1 MSAVEN
7 QEINNNTVDVF
18 EDVFINDVDMYINL
32 WMEERHVEDMCKVSQ
47 NRWYN
52 CCKYV
57 YENVFKVN
65 PKYLKDDNNIN
76 NAYDTDK
83 VNEVLD
89 IYIDLCNDYEKVVN
103 IVGFTFFTGI
113 HRDTLNGWVN
123 GVQLGSSGSDICKK
137 IDEMREESLVGL
149 QVSGKGNP
157 MNYMPSLNK
166 YCGFNMPGVRDQ
178 GPRVRALT
186 ASELPKLGS
195 GNCARL
201 PDNFDNSSPDN
212 GEIVIDNSNNLKPSV

>member
-1 MSAVEN
+1 MSAVEM
-7 QEINNNTVDVF
+7 QEVNNTVDVF
-18 EDVFINDVDMYINL
+18 KSDIDMYINL

-52 CCKYV
+52 CCKYI
-57 YENVFKVN
+57 YEHVFKVN

-76 NAYDTDK
+76 NAYNTDK

-137 IDEMREESLVGL
+137 LDEMREESLVGL

-178 GPRVRALT
+178 GARARALT
-186 ASELPKLGS
+186 ASELPKLGN

-201 PDNFDNSSPDN
+201 PDNFDNSNPDN
-212 GEIVIDNSNNLKPSV
+212 GEIVIDNSNNSNTSI

>member
-1 MSAVEN
+1 MSAVEM
-7 QEINNNTVDVF
+7 QEVNNTVDVF
-18 EDVFINDVDMYINL
+18 KDDIDMYINL
-32 WMEERHVEDMCKVSQ
+32 WMEERSIEDMCKVSQ

-52 CCKYV
+52 CCKYI
-57 YENVFKVN
+57 YEHVFKVN

-137 IDEMREESLVGL
+137 LDEMREESLVGL

>member
-1 MSAVEN
+1 MSAVKM
-7 QEINNNTVDVF
+7 QEVNNTVDVF
-18 EDVFINDVDMYINL
+18 KDDIDMYINL
-32 WMEERHVEDMCKVSQ
+32 WMEERHVEDMCKMSQ

-52 CCKYV
+52 CCKYI

-123 GVQLGSSGSDICKK
+123 GVQLASSGSDICKK

-178 GPRVRALT
+178 GSRVRALT

>member
-1 MSAVEN
+1 MSAVET
-7 QEINNNTVDVF
+7 QEVNNTVDVF
-18 EDVFINDVDMYINL
+18 KDDIDMYINL
-32 WMEERHVEDMCKVSQ
+32 WMEERNIEDLCKISQ

-52 CCKYV
+52 CCKYI
-57 YENVFKVN
+57 YEHVFKVN

-123 GVQLGSSGSDICKK
+123 GVQLASSGSDICKK

-178 GPRVRALT
+178 GSRVRALT

>member
-1 MSAVEN
+1 MSAVEM
-7 QEINNNTVDVF
+7 QEVNNTVDVF
-18 EDVFINDVDMYINL
+18 KDDIDMYINL
-32 WMEERHVEDMCKVSQ
+32 WMEERNIEDLCKISQ

-137 IDEMREESLVGL
+137 LDEMREESLVGL

-178 GPRVRALT
+178 GSRARALT
-186 ASELPKLGS
+186 ASELPKLGN

>member
-1 MSAVEN
+1 MSAVEM

-18 EDVFINDVDMYINL
+18 KSDIDMYINL
-32 WMEERHVEDMCKVSQ
+32 WMEERHIEDLCKVSQ

-178 GPRVRALT
+178 GSRVRALT
-186 ASELPKLGS
+186 ASELPKLGN

>member
-1 MSAVEN
+1 MSAVET
-7 QEINNNTVDVF
+7 QEVNNTVDVF
-18 EDVFINDVDMYINL
+18 KDDIDMYINL
-32 WMEERHVEDMCKVSQ
+32 WMEERNIEDLCKISQ

-137 IDEMREESLVGL
+137 IDQMREESLVGL
-149 QVSGKGNP
+149 QISGKNNP
-157 MNYMPSLNK
+157 MCYMPSLNK

-178 GPRVRALT
+178 GSRVRALT

>member
-1 MSAVEN
+1 MSAVEM
-7 QEINNNTVDVF
+7 QEVNNTVDVF
-18 EDVFINDVDMYINL
+18 KDDIDMYINL

-52 CCKYV
+52 CCKYI

-103 IVGFTFFTGI
+103 IVGFTFF
-113 HRDTLNGWVN
+113 N
-123 GVQLGSSGSDICKK
+123 GVQLGSLGSDICKK

-149 QVSGKGNP
+149 QTSGKNNP
-157 MNYMPSLNK
+157 MCYMPSLNK

-178 GPRVRALT
+178 GARTRALT
-186 ASELPKLGS
+186 ASELPKLGN

>member
-1 MSAVEN
+1 MSAVET
-7 QEINNNTVDVF
+7 QEVNNTVDVF
-18 EDVFINDVDMYINL
+18 KDDIDMYINL
-32 WMEERHVEDMCKVSQ
+32 WMEERNIEDLCKISQ

-52 CCKYV
+52 CCKYI
-57 YENVFKVN
+57 YEHVFKVN

-137 IDEMREESLVGL
+137 LDEMREESLVGL

-178 GPRVRALT
+178 GSRVRALT

>member
-1 MSAVEN
+1 MSAVEM
-7 QEINNNTVDVF
+7 QEVNNTVDVF
-18 EDVFINDVDMYINL
+18 KSDIDMYINL

-52 CCKYV
+52 CCKYI
-57 YENVFKVN
+57 YEHVFKVN

-137 IDEMREESLVGL
+137 LDEMREESLVGL

-178 GPRVRALT
+178 GARARALT
-186 ASELPKLGS
+186 ASELPKLGN

-201 PDNFDNSSPDN
+201 PDNFDNSSLDN
-212 GEIVIDNSNNLKPSV
+212 GEIVIDNSNNSNTSI

>member
-1 MSAVEN
+1 MSAVET
-7 QEINNNTVDVF
+7 QEVNNTVDVF
-18 EDVFINDVDMYINL
+18 KDDIDMYINL
-32 WMEERHVEDMCKVSQ
+32 WMEERNIEDLCKISQ

-178 GPRVRALT
+178 GSRVRALT

>member
-1 MSAVEN
+1 MSAVEM
-7 QEINNNTVDVF
+7 QEVNNTVDVF
-18 EDVFINDVDMYINL
+18 KDDIDMYINL
-32 WMEERHVEDMCKVSQ
+32 WMEERSIEDMCKVSQ

-52 CCKYV
+52 CCKYI
-57 YENVFKVN
+57 YEHVFKVN

-178 GPRVRALT
+178 GARARALT

>member
-1 MSAVEN
+1 MSAVEM

-18 EDVFINDVDMYINL
+18 KSDIDMYINL

-52 CCKYV
+52 CCKYI
-57 YENVFKVN
+57 YEHVFKVN

-137 IDEMREESLVGL
+137 LDEMREESLVGL

-178 GPRVRALT
+178 GARARALT
-186 ASELPKLGS
+186 ASELPKLGN

-212 GEIVIDNSNNLKPSV
+212 GEIVIDNSNNSNTSI

>member
-1 MSAVEN
+1 MSAVEM
-7 QEINNNTVDVF
+7 QEVNNTVDVF
-18 EDVFINDVDMYINL
+18 KDDIDMYINL
-32 WMEERHVEDMCKVSQ
+32 WMEERSIEDMCKVSQ

>member
-1 MSAVEN
+1 MSAVEM
-7 QEINNNTVDVF
+7 QEVNNAVDVF
-18 EDVFINDVDMYINL
+18 KDDIDMYINL
-32 WMEERHVEDMCKVSQ
+32 WMEERSIEDMCKVSQ

-178 GPRVRALT
+178 GARARALT

>member
-1 MSAVEN
+1 MSAVET
-7 QEINNNTVDVF
+7 QEVNNTVDVF
-18 EDVFINDVDMYINL
+18 KDDIDMYINL
-32 WMEERHVEDMCKVSQ
+32 WMEERNIEDLCKISQ

-57 YENVFKVN
+57 YDNVFKVN

>member
-1 MSAVEN
+1 MSAVET
-7 QEINNNTVDVF
+7 QEVNNTVDVF
-18 EDVFINDVDMYINL
+18 KDDIDMYINL

-52 CCKYV
+52 CCKHV

-123 GVQLGSSGSDICKK
+123 GERLGSTASDICKK
-137 IDEMREESLVGL
+137 IDQMREESLVGL
-149 QVSGKGNP
+149 QISGKNNP
-157 MNYMPSLNK
+157 MCYMPSLNK

-178 GPRVRALT
+178 GARARALT
-186 ASELPKLGS
+186 ASELPKLGN

-212 GEIVIDNSNNLKPSV
+212 GEIVINNSNNSNPSI

>member
-1 MSAVEN
+1 MSAVET
-7 QEINNNTVDVF
+7 QEVNNTVDVF
-18 EDVFINDVDMYINL
+18 KSDIDMYINL
-32 WMEERHVEDMCKVSQ
+32 WMEERHVEDICKVSQ

-123 GVQLGSSGSDICKK
+123 GVQLASSGSDICKK

-178 GPRVRALT
+178 GSRVRALT

>member
-1 MSAVEN
+1 MSAVEM
-7 QEINNNTVDVF
+7 QKVNNTVDVF
-18 EDVFINDVDMYINL
+18 KDDIDMYINL
-32 WMEERHVEDMCKVSQ
+32 WMEERNIEDLCKISQ

-212 GEIVIDNSNNLKPSV
+212 GEIVIDMSDELKLVL

>member
-1 MSAVEN
+1 MSAVEMKKV
-7 QEINNNTVDVF
+7 NNTVDVF
-18 EDVFINDVDMYINL
+18 KDDIDMYINL
-32 WMEERHVEDMCKVSQ
+32 WMEERNIEDLCKISQ

-52 CCKYV
+52 CCKYI
-57 YENVFKVN
+57 YEHVFKVN

-103 IVGFTFFTGI
+103 IVEFTFFTGI

>member
-1 MSAVEN
+1 MSAVEM
-7 QEINNNTVDVF
+7 QEVNNTVDVF
-18 EDVFINDVDMYINL
+18 KDDIDMYINL
-32 WMEERHVEDMCKVSQ
+32 WMEERSIEDMCKVSQ

-52 CCKYV
+52 CCKYI
-57 YENVFKVN
+57 YEHVFKVN

-137 IDEMREESLVGL
+137 LDEMREESLVGL

-178 GPRVRALT
+178 GSRARALT
-186 ASELPKLGS
+186 ASELPKLGN

>member
-1 MSAVEN
+1 MSAVET
-7 QEINNNTVDVF
+7 QEVNNTVDVF
-18 EDVFINDVDMYINL
+18 KSDIDMYINL
-32 WMEERHVEDMCKVSQ
+32 WMEERNIEDLCKISQ

-52 CCKYV
+52 CCKYI
-57 YENVFKVN
+57 YEHVFKVN

-178 GPRVRALT
+178 GSRARALT
-186 ASELPKLGS
+186 ASELPQLGG
-195 GNCARL
+195 GNCSRL
-201 PDNFDNSSPDN
+201 PDNFDNSRPSSS
-212 GEIVIDNSNNLKPSV
+212 EIVIDNSNNSNTSI

>member
-1 MSAVEN
+1 M
-7 QEINNNTVDVF
+7 
-18 EDVFINDVDMYINL
+18 
-32 WMEERHVEDMCKVSQ
+32 
-47 NRWYN
+47 
-52 CCKYV
+52 
-57 YENVFKVN
+57 
-65 PKYLKDDNNIN
+65 
-76 NAYDTDK
+76 
-83 VNEVLD
+83 
-89 IYIDLCNDYEKVVN
+89 N

-137 IDEMREESLVGL
+137 LDEMREESLVGL

-178 GPRVRALT
+178 GARARALT
-186 ASELPKLGS
+186 ASELPKLGN

-201 PDNFDNSSPDN
+201 PDNFDNSNPDN
-212 GEIVIDNSNNLKPSV
+212 GEIVIDNSNNSNTSI

>member
-1 MSAVEN
+1 MHVLRQERKIYSMNHKKKRKISSKYNNPIIKMSSN
-7 QEINNNTVDVF
+7 IKDINV
-18 EDVFINDVDMYINL
+18 
-32 WMEERHVEDMCKVSQ
+32 
-47 NRWYN
+47 
-52 CCKYV
+52 
-57 YENVFKVN
+57 
-65 PKYLKDDNNIN
+65 DDNNIN

-178 GPRVRALT
+178 GARARALT

>member
-1 MSAVEN
+1 MSIMSAVET
-7 QEINNNTVDVF
+7 QEVNNTVDVF
-18 EDVFINDVDMYINL
+18 KSDIDMYINL
-32 WMEERHVEDMCKVSQ
+32 WMEERNIEDLCKISQ

-52 CCKYV
+52 CCKYI
-57 YENVFKVN
+57 YEHVFKVN

-123 GVQLGSSGSDICKK
+123 GVQLASSGSDICKK

-178 GPRVRALT
+178 GSRVRALT

>member
-1 MSAVEN
+1 MSAVEM

-18 EDVFINDVDMYINL
+18 KSDIDMYINL
-32 WMEERHVEDMCKVSQ
+32 WMEERHVEDLCKVSQ

-137 IDEMREESLVGL
+137 LDEMREESLVGL

-178 GPRVRALT
+178 GPRARALT
-186 ASELPKLGS
+186 ASELPKLGN

-201 PDNFDNSSPDN
+201 PDNFDNSSSN
-212 GEIVIDNSNNLKPSV
+212 SSEIVIDNSNNLKPSV

>member
-1 MSAVEN
+1 MSAVET
-7 QEINNNTVDVF
+7 QEVNNTVDVF
-18 EDVFINDVDMYINL
+18 KDDIDMYINL
-32 WMEERHVEDMCKVSQ
+32 WMEERNIEDLCKISQ

-137 IDEMREESLVGL
+137 LDEMREESLVGL

-178 GPRVRALT
+178 GSRARALT
-186 ASELPKLGS
+186 ASELPQLGG
-195 GNCARL
+195 GNCSRL
-201 PDNFDNSSPDN
+201 PDNFDNSRPSSS
-212 GEIVIDNSNNLKPSV
+212 EIVIDNSNNSNTSI

>member
-1 MSAVEN
+1 MSAVKM
-7 QEINNNTVDVF
+7 QEVNNTVDVF
-18 EDVFINDVDMYINL
+18 KDDIDMYINL
-32 WMEERHVEDMCKVSQ
+32 WMEERSIEDMCKVSQ

-52 CCKYV
+52 CCKYI
-57 YENVFKVN
+57 YEHVFKVN

-123 GVQLGSSGSDICKK
+123 GVQLASSGSDICKK

-178 GPRVRALT
+178 GSRVRALT

>member
-1 MSAVEN
+1 MS
-7 QEINNNTVDVF
+7 EIKIQKLNNVVDVF
-18 EDVFINDVDMYINL
+18 KNDIDMYINL
-32 WMEERHVEDMCKVSQ
+32 WMEDRNINDMCKVSQ

-83 VNEVLD
+83 VNNILD
-89 IYIDLCNDYEKVVN
+89 LYIDLCNDYEKIVN
-103 IVGFTFFTGI
+103 IIGFTFFTGI
-113 HRDTLNGWVN
+113 HRDTLNGWLHDR
-123 GVQLGSSGSDICKK
+123 QLGSSGADVCKK

-166 YCGFNMPGVRDQ
+166 YCGFNMPGVRAQTEDKTQ
-178 GPRVRALT
+178 SIEQIQERYKPA
-186 ASELPKLGS
+186 EL
-195 GNCARL
+195 C
-201 PDNFDNSSPDN
+201 DNKKQLAP
-212 GEIVIDNSNNLKPSV
+212 PSADF

>member
-1 MSAVEN
+1 MSAVEM
-7 QEINNNTVDVF
+7 QEVNNTVDVF
-18 EDVFINDVDMYINL
+18 KSDIDMYINL

-52 CCKYV
+52 CCKYI
-57 YENVFKVN
+57 YEHVFKVN

-76 NAYDTDK
+76 NAYDTNK

-137 IDEMREESLVGL
+137 LDEMREESLVGL

-178 GPRVRALT
+178 GARARALT
-186 ASELPKLGS
+186 ASELPKLGN

-201 PDNFDNSSPDN
+201 PDNFDNSNPDN
-212 GEIVIDNSNNLKPSV
+212 GEIVIDNSNNSNTSI

>member
-1 MSAVEN
+1 MSAVEM

-18 EDVFINDVDMYINL
+18 KSDVDMYINL
-32 WMEERHVEDMCKVSQ
+32 WMEERHIEDLCKVSQ

-178 GPRVRALT
+178 GSRVRALT
-186 ASELPKLGS
+186 ASELPKLGN

>member
-1 MSAVEN
+1 MSAVEM
-7 QEINNNTVDVF
+7 QEVNNTVDVF
-18 EDVFINDVDMYINL
+18 KDDIDMYINL
-32 WMEERHVEDMCKVSQ
+32 WMEERSIDDMCKVSQ

-52 CCKYV
+52 CCKHV

-178 GPRVRALT
+178 GARARALT

>member
-1 MSAVEN
+1 MSAVEM
-7 QEINNNTVDVF
+7 QEVNNTVDVF
-18 EDVFINDVDMYINL
+18 KDDIDMYINL
-32 WMEERHVEDMCKVSQ
+32 WMEERNIEDLCKISQ

-178 GPRVRALT
+178 GARARALT

>member
-1 MSAVEN
+1 MSAVEM
-7 QEINNNTVDVF
+7 QEVNNTVDVF
-18 EDVFINDVDMYINL
+18 KDDIDMYINL
-32 WMEERHVEDMCKVSQ
+32 WMEERSIEHMCKVSQ

-178 GPRVRALT
+178 GPRARALT
-186 ASELPKLGS
+186 AEELPRLGAN
-195 GNCARL
+195 NCIGL
-201 PDNFDNSSPDN
+201 PNNSDNS
-212 GEIVIDNSNNLKPSV
+212 G